1 MITTGRGGGGREKR
15 KAAEDQEGGLME
27 DDAAADEE
35 EELSGD
41 GEEARAAKV
50 RDVRQEVQR
59 SWRGN
64 STKQHTFLTEIGVG
78 AVCVGQERKHH
89 TDEKVPKA
97 RRRKRTRFQG
107 WC

>member
-1 MITTGRGGGGREKR
+1 MAEEAKGREE
-15 KAAEDQEGGLME
+15 AAKDQGSTPGDLME

-35 EELSGD
+35 KELSGD
-41 GEEARAAKV
+41 GEEAGAAKV
-50 RDVRQEVQR
+50 RRVPRGPS

-78 AVCVGQERKHH
+78 TVCVGQERKHH
-89 TDEKVPKA
+89 TDEKVPNA